1 MQSPMAVDRDTPS
14 LNDYYTTMTEN
25 EIRKQVWMTQ
35 TDATYELVYQV
46 KKTGVH
52 ALTQAA
58 PELDY
63 SNREW
68 QMSIKGTYYTVP
80 AFQSCM
86 FEKGTHI
93 VSRHHA
99 LPGSTQKTFRG
110 FHAIVGDLLR

>member
-1 MQSPMAVDRDTPS
+1 MAVDRDTPTLS
-14 LNDYYTTMTEN
+14 DYYTTTTES
-25 EIRKQVWMTQ
+25 EIRKQVWLTQ

-46 KKTGVH
+46 KKTGIH

-58 PELDY
+58 PELYY

-99 LPGSTQKTFRG
+99 LPGSTQKPPEDSR
-110 FHAIVGDLLR
+110 RS